1 MGMHLLI
8 EGTAPFSERERFQ
21 AATQAPD
28 GQCVG
33 VWLTMPGSW
42 GKGGVFPPGIAL
54 NLTSLFEKRSLQP
67 YPMKS
72 NLKIQRRDD
81 KRRDRVVTML

>member
-1 MGMHLLI
+1 
-8 EGTAPFSERERFQ
+8 
-21 AATQAPD
+21 
-28 GQCVG
+28 
-33 VWLTMPGSW
+33 MPRSLD
-42 GKGGVFPPGIAL
+42 KGGAVPTGIAL
-54 NLTSLFEKRSLQP
+54 SLISMFESRFLQP